1 MLRSP
6 RSTTV
11 EEHERI
17 LCRLSIRDDAYV
29 DSLLIDRAANLSAS
43 ELDGKTHA
51 LTQLAALVA
60 SDAAPPSY
68 LEAIESARRHD
79 ATDDEIVGVLIAVLP
94 SVGPT
99 RVVAAAPKLG
109 LALGYDVAH
118 ALELWSVEA

>member
-1 MLRSP
+1 M
-6 RSTTV
+6 
-11 EEHERI
+11 EQHERI

-29 DSLLIDRAANLSAS
+29 DRLLINRAANLSAS
-43 ELDGKTHA
+43 RLDGKTHA
-51 LTQLAALVA
+51 LVQLAALVA

-118 ALELWSVEA
+118 ALELRAEA